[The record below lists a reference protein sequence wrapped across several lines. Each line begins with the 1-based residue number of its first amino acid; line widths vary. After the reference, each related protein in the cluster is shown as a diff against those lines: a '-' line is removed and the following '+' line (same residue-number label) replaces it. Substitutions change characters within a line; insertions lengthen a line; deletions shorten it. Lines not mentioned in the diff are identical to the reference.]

1 MKAYASFRERAL
13 HESLRYGD
21 DPYVF
26 LRELVQ
32 NARDAGARLVRV
44 AVSVE
49 ASRARIVFED
59 DGSGMSFK
67 HAKGYLFRLYAS
79 SKEDETD
86 AAGRFGVG
94 FWSVLRWAPESLR
107 IESRTGDDR
116 GATEAWGVELDAGL
130 SKVTDVRCGLERGG
144 TRIVLDRVMRD
155 GDLESLARTVRERL
169 AYYCKYVRVRGGK
182 ERLQLWCNGERLD
195 RELDVASVMED
206 SGSETTLAMSF
217 ASAGASGIV
226 ALAATPKVLLYARGL
241 LVSETA
247 VLDELDGAASGRRD
261 AFGSSGLAP
270 VVVLNSDRLDVVLSR
285 RKPRDGRE
293 LRRLMRL
300 ARARLDRLVSHAV
313 DGVVDR
319 SPLARVSDM
328 IAGGVRALGGGLAVA
343 VLLVWLLVI
352 GVGALAALLFWR
364 VPQGGAGERT
374 IITVVRGQ
382 AGMPE
387 PRPAVGSADTMPAS
401 GPRPVANI
409 VGYGGAIVD
418 VPDSY
423 GPAWSFN
430 YNAGPPRVFF
440 KALTLDNYESAHGF
454 VRRGLPVTGEY
465 VGVTCGRGP
474 RGCIAVETDVVAN
487 DTPFVLPVPT
497 GFGVVEGSVTLDGAP
512 QVLASNAVNEA
523 LLQLAAGRRGTLRYQ
538 VAPAPGASH
547 PPTTTQAV
555 SFGEPW
561 DGLLARAV
569 KLPVPA
575 RVELVTSF
583 VRDNVRYDV
592 TPMTA
597 ALFAQARGD
606 WHTRVLAVGAGDC
619 DVKNGLNALLLRQIG
634 VDARLAIG
642 IAGEDGVARP
652 SLHAWTEYL
661 LNGRW
666 HVKDATGQPA
676 GFDAAG
682 ERAREMAATRGAA
695 KDSAVVAVGMPS
707 TARPAKGR
715 KAERRAAAMA
725 DAMGARS
732 AVGVAERSET
742 APRGEPP
749 PVSDTIMQLETALM
763 APASVA
769 LPSAAPSSDAVPS
782 AAPSSAALPSGAP
795 SSVALP
801 SAAPSS
807 AAQPS
812 GASSSAAPSPAAPL
826 AVVPSSAPES
836 IAAGPQSATKRPPWL
851 LVLEAAGARVV
862 AWTRQVPPPIL
873 WSTGIALGSLVV
885 IAFMA
890 RRRVRELLVNEGP
903 QDARREAL
911 AKMVHDMLTQP
922 HAWRGVGRAW
932 HQRLLPVLS
941 GRPMSLEEAL
951 RRARD
956 NVLFVSRSR
965 SKLADMAA
973 RCGTPVLDAAD
984 PFFGKVVV
992 PLLRTVDLDSIEPL
1006 LNGRDHTNTPH
1017 WGITRANAVL
1027 ADARADVCFVLADA
1041 LQDAPLRDVDLTRV
1055 RLPKKLT
1062 APRRFIAVSPTHRE
1076 VRARL
1081 EKLERDPERGVFI
1094 WLDWSVERSEL
1105 LADHTRRVRERA
1117 AAYAVDALGAAE
1129 R

>member
-1 MKAYASFRERAL
+1 M
-13 HESLRYGD
+13 
-21 DPYVF
+21 
-26 LRELVQ
+26 
-32 NARDAGARLVRV
+32 
-44 AVSVE
+44 
-49 ASRARIVFED
+49 
-59 DGSGMSFK
+59 
-67 HAKGYLFRLYAS
+67 
-79 SKEDETD
+79 
-86 AAGRFGVG
+86 
-94 FWSVLRWAPESLR
+94 
-107 IESRTGDDR
+107 
-116 GATEAWGVELDAGL
+116 
-130 SKVTDVRCGLERGG
+130 
-144 TRIVLDRVMRD
+144 
-155 GDLESLARTVRERL
+155 
-169 AYYCKYVRVRGGK
+169 
-182 ERLQLWCNGERLD
+182 
-195 RELDVASVMED
+195 
-206 SGSETTLAMSF
+206 
-217 ASAGASGIV
+217 
-226 ALAATPKVLLYARGL
+226 
-241 LVSETA
+241 
-247 VLDELDGAASGRRD
+247 
-261 AFGSSGLAP
+261 
-270 VVVLNSDRLDVVLSR
+270 
-285 RKPRDGRE
+285 
-293 LRRLMRL
+293 
-300 ARARLDRLVSHAV
+300 
-313 DGVVDR
+313 
-319 SPLARVSDM
+319 
-328 IAGGVRALGGGLAVA
+328 
-343 VLLVWLLVI
+343 
-352 GVGALAALLFWR
+352 
-364 VPQGGAGERT
+364 
-374 IITVVRGQ
+374 
-382 AGMPE
+382 
-387 PRPAVGSADTMPAS
+387 
-401 GPRPVANI
+401 
-409 VGYGGAIVD
+409 
-418 VPDSY
+418 
-423 GPAWSFN
+423 
-430 YNAGPPRVFF
+430 
-440 KALTLDNYESAHGF
+440 
-454 VRRGLPVTGEY
+454 
-465 VGVTCGRGP
+465 
-474 RGCIAVETDVVAN
+474 
-487 DTPFVLPVPT
+487 
-497 GFGVVEGSVTLDGAP
+497 
-512 QVLASNAVNEA
+512 
-523 LLQLAAGRRGTLRYQ
+523 
-538 VAPAPGASH
+538 
-547 PPTTTQAV
+547 
-555 SFGEPW
+555 
-561 DGLLARAV
+561 
-569 KLPVPA
+569 PA

-652 SLHAWTEYL
+652 SLHACTEYL

-725 DAMGARS
+725 DAVGARS

-749 PVSDTIMQLETALM
+749 SVSDTIMQPETALM
-763 APASVA
+763 APASVV
-769 LPSAAPSSDAVPS
+769 LPS

-795 SSVALP
+795 SSVAQP
-801 SAAPSS
+801 SA
-807 AAQPS
+807 
-812 GASSSAAPSPAAPL
+812 ASSSAAAL
-826 AVVPSSAPES
+826 AIVPSSAPES
-836 IAAGPQSATKRPPWL
+836 IAAGPQSAAKRPPWL

-873 WSTGIALGSLVV
+873 WSTCIALGSLVV